1 MTFQSILQISPVFLA
16 GIVLIVLLVNDIRE
30 TDAINPH
37 SLTEY
42 LLSFVTSFVVIY
54 WMFTPLFNDI
64 IGGRFNMSMSKPYV
78 LYCMYSILLVCVSP
92 FGILS
97 LRFFLEDET
106 QITYASILAI
116 VSTVFSLY
124 FTFKAAGH

>member
-1 MTFQSILQISPVFLA
+1 MTFQSIIQISPVFLA

-30 TDAINPH
+30 TDSINPH

-42 LLSFVTSFVVIY
+42 LLSFVTSFVVMF

-64 IGGRFNMSMSKPYV
+64 MRGGFSMSKPYAI
-78 LYCMYSILLVCVSP
+78 YCMYSILLVCVSP

-97 LRFFLEDET
+97 LRFFLEDEKH
-106 QITYASILAI
+106 ITYASILA
-116 VSTVFSLY
+116 VASTVFSLY
-124 FTFKAAGH
+124 FTFKAAVH

>member
-1 MTFQSILQISPVFLA
+1 MTFQSIIQISPVFLA
-16 GIVLIVLLVNDIRE
+16 GIVLIALLVNDIRA

-42 LLSFVTSFVVIY
+42 LLSFVTSFVVMY
-54 WMFTPLFNDI
+54 WMLTPIFNDI
-64 IGGRFNMSMSKPYV
+64 MRGGFSMSKTYAI
-78 LYCMYSILLVCVSP
+78 YFMYSILLVCISP

-97 LRFFLEDET
+97 LRFFLEDEKHM
-106 QITYASILAI
+106 TYASVVAI

-124 FTFKAAGH
+124 FTFKAAVH